1 MIDTY
6 HGIWIKSYRE
16 YFIQPFGSAI
26 YRKTKCF
33 DNIVK
38 ENPAKIMYIVWWKG
52 WRGFFFT
59 ELL

>member
-1 MIDTY
+1 MPR
-6 HGIWIKSYRE
+6 HAAGEEVQPFS
-16 YFIQPFGSAI
+16 FQPFGSAI

-38 ENPAKIMYIVWWKG
+38 ENPVKNMYIVWWKG